1 MSLILKNS
9 FELQNKHGKQPLK
22 MTKVKLDLLSD
33 TDMLGYTKSFQQFQK
48 QATKTYKVI
57 LFDM

>member
-9 FELQNKHGKQPLK
+9 FELQNQDGKQPLK

-33 TDMLGYTKSFQQFQK
+33 TDMLGYSKSFQQFQK

-57 LFDM
+57 IFDM

>member
-1 MSLILKNS
+1 
-9 FELQNKHGKQPLK
+9 

-48 QATKTYKVI
+48 QATKTYEVI